1 MTFST
6 AVFGPELV
14 AGAACRELSSV
25 TVFWGNVCADTVVCV
40 AATAGG
46 GESEARAAISCALM
60 SPTRTADVSD
70 LK

>member
-1 MTFST
+1 M
-6 AVFGPELV
+6 GLV
-14 AGAACRELSSV
+14 ASEALA
-25 TVFWGNVCADTVVCV
+25 VCV